1 MKYVKMK
8 YIKNK
13 IYKIETLNFIFY
25 ILILMRYLTKS
36 KKRKRTSIVKK
47 SINKMSINKRSINK
61 MSRSKK
67 IRGGGYKETNWL
79 KLANIQYDSLKEV
92 RKNYQSWI
100 KSDKELVD
108 IEQKWVDKNLE
119 VIIDFMGDI
128 DVWNFVIQ
136 GVVVYGFDG
145 SKASTRNKPV
155 VNYPIAVFTGSHWNS
170 RKANES
176 DWFEPYDDY
185 QIFGTNQF
193 CQTFAMMYLADRL
206 PLINYDTTDFTKY
219 YTYTIE
225 ALNFIEEVINA
236 YPSSTLN
243 DKKAIRECLK
253 YPNICLNS
261 IEFP

>member
-1 MKYVKMK
+1 MKYVK
-8 YIKNK
+8 NE

-47 SINKMSINKRSINK
+47 SINKISIKKTIKKTIKKSIKKSINK
-61 MSRSKK
+61 MSRPKK

-79 KLANIQYDSLKEV
+79 KLANIQYASLKEV

-155 VNYPIAVFTGSHWNS
+155 VNYPIAVFTGSH
-170 RKANES
+170 
-176 DWFEPYDDY
+176 
-185 QIFGTNQF
+185 
-193 CQTFAMMYLADRL
+193 
-206 PLINYDTTDFTKY
+206 
-219 YTYTIE
+219 
-225 ALNFIEEVINA
+225 
-236 YPSSTLN
+236 
-243 DKKAIRECLK
+243 
-253 YPNICLNS
+253 
-261 IEFP
+261 

>member
-1 MKYVKMK
+1 MK
-8 YIKNK
+8 YI
-13 IYKIETLNFIFY
+13 T
-25 ILILMRYLTKS
+25 
-36 KKRKRTSIVKK
+36 KKRKGTKKNNSIKKRRTE
-47 SINKMSINKRSINK
+47 KMSGGNKQTI
-61 MSRSKK
+61 
-67 IRGGGYKETNWL
+67 WL
-79 KLANIQYDSLKEV
+79 NMANIQYNTLKEV
-92 RKNYQSWI
+92 KKNYQSLI
-100 KSDKELVD
+100 KKDKELVD
-108 IEQKWVDKNLE
+108 IEQKWADKNLE

-170 RKANES
+170 RKANEA

-206 PLINYDTTDFTKY
+206 PLINNDNTDFTKY

>member
-1 MKYVKMK
+1 MKYVKNE
-8 YIKNK
+8 ICKNE

-25 ILILMRYLTKS
+25 IYILMRYLRKS
-36 KKRKRTSIVKK
+36 KKKRRTTIVKK
-47 SINKMSINKRSINK
+47 SIKKSIHKMN
-61 MSRSKK
+61 RSKK

-79 KLANIQYDSLKEV
+79 NLANIQYDSLKEV

-170 RKANES
+170 RKANEA

-206 PLINYDTTDFTKY
+206 PLINNDTTDFTKY